1 MTKREELYL
10 KGMEMIKQFSKL
22 NNIDIS
28 DIDFF
33 VRYNKKECPNEFKRW
48 LYTSG
53 LCVYPTK
60 RKNRYK
66 IFVNLPKSACEANKP
81 TPFNSNHVHWFVDRT
96 PCGIVCHEFGHYLHH
111 KLTNLKIV
119 LPKEKQI
126 TSYEPNYHER
136 FAESIKLFIT
146 NPDLLKQYDP
156 KRYDV
161 IVNKLK
167 LKPIINKTYIEVFKE
182 HNMHEIYYER
192 AQKRIEKEV

>member
-10 KGMEMIKQFSKL
+10 KGMEMIKQFAEL

-33 VRYNKKECPNEFKRW
+33 VRYNKKECPKGFNR
-48 LYTSG
+48 YINYSG
-53 LCVYPTK
+53 LCIYKTK
-60 RKNRYK
+60 HKNHYS
-66 IFVNLPKSACEANKP
+66 IFINLPKSAYEANKP
-81 TPFNSNHVHWFVDRT
+81 TAFNSNHVHWFVDRT
-96 PCGIVCHEFGHYLHH
+96 PCGIVCHEFGHYLHD
-111 KLTNLKIV
+111 KLTDCKLV

-126 TSYEPNYHER
+126 TSYEPDYHER

-161 IVNKLK
+161 IVNKLN
-167 LKPIINKTYIEVFKE
+167 LKPITNKSYIDVFKE

-192 AQKRIEKEV
+192 AKKRIEK